1 MGVNSCQECGFFL
14 LSVSSNNK
22 LAVFP
27 LGSFRYPIRVR
38 LGSQLKPLLDNPER
52 FFALT
57 QFELRGKFHILIEMD
72 VLLLNK
78 KRKKNLNGFKM
89 KPLKEAAVYSI
100 TVKKIPADIYESL
113 KHSAKV
119 NRRSINSEIIVI
131 IEEAVQSKRILP
143 EEFLVRARQIR
154 EKTANFK
161 ITDDEFKQAKEAG
174 R

>member
-1 MGVNSCQECGFFL
+1 M
-14 LSVSSNNK
+14 
-22 LAVFP
+22 
-27 LGSFRYPIRVR
+27 
-38 LGSQLKPLLDNPER
+38 
-52 FFALT
+52 
-57 QFELRGKFHILIEMD
+57 
-72 VLLLNK
+72 
-78 KRKKNLNGFKM
+78 
-89 KPLKEAAVYSI
+89 YSI

-119 NRRSINSEIIVI
+119 YRRSINSEIIVI
-131 IEEAVQSKRILP
+131 IEEAVQSKKILP